1 MRSLKEQRQST
12 DDELRSDAWNTYMR
26 DKENEIEDL
35 KLSLWM
41 ARSTVWLLVVILVSA
56 ASIFMMR
63 AYA

>member
-1 MRSLKEQRQST
+1 MKSIKEQRRFT
-12 DDELRSDAWNTYMR
+12 EDELRSDAWNTYMR

-35 KLSLWM
+35 KLNLWV

-56 ASIFMMR
+56 ASILMMR

>member
-1 MRSLKEQRQST
+1 MKSLKEQRQST

-56 ASIFMMR
+56 ASIFIMR

>member
-1 MRSLKEQRQST
+1 MKSLKEQRQST
-12 DDELRSDAWNTYMR
+12 DDELRSDAWNAYMR

-35 KLSLWM
+35 KLNLWV

-56 ASIFMMR
+56 ASIFMMG

>member
-1 MRSLKEQRQST
+1 MKSLKEQRRFT
-12 DDELRSDAWNTYMR
+12 EDELRSDAWNTYMR

>member
-1 MRSLKEQRQST
+1 MKSLKEQRRFT
-12 DDELRSDAWNTYMR
+12 EDELRSDAWNTYMR

-63 AYA
+63 VYA

>member
-1 MRSLKEQRQST
+1 MKSLKEQRRFT
-12 DDELRSDAWNTYMR
+12 EDELRSDAWNTYMR

-41 ARSTVWLLVVILVSA
+41 ARSTVWLLVVILVSM
-56 ASIFMMR
+56 ASIIIMR